1 MPDRGLPARAPLAG
15 LALPGRSGAATRKP
29 GLLIEERTDLALA
42 TVMAR
47 HGKEQDLKGTV
58 AAAYGLDL
66 PDGARVA
73 SKDGVS
79 FAGIGIGQ
87 WFAAAEPG
95 QTDFVPRLR
104 ARLAGLA
111 SIADQSDGRVV
122 LRLRGDR
129 VREVLAKGVPL
140 DLHPRRFK
148 TGDVASTL
156 VAHVGVQIEQL
167 DDQPTFQLMAFRSLA
182 GSLWSWLT
190 KSAAEFG
197 YEVVPAALSGTL
209 SALPEIF
216 DRARSRRTASPH
228 PKSACAISA
237 FSTKSATTDLA
248 GPRCARA
255 LQGDRTHIRTGLLR
269 FARK

>member
-1 MPDRGLPARAPLAG
+1 MPDRGLQARAPLAG
-15 LALPGRSGAATRKP
+15 LALPGRSGAAARKP

-66 PDGARVA
+66 PDGPRVA

-79 FAGIGIGQ
+79 FAGIGGGQ

-140 DLHPRRFK
+140 DRTR
-148 TGDVASTL
+148 GASRP
-156 VAHVGVQIEQL
+156 AMSHR
-167 DDQPTFQLMAFRSLA
+167 PWSPMSACRSNN
-182 GSLWSWLT
+182 STTSRPFSSWL
-190 KSAAEFG
+190 SAVSPAVFG
-197 YEVVPAALSGTL
+197 PG
-209 SALPEIF
+209 
-216 DRARSRRTASPH
+216 
-228 PKSACAISA
+228 
-237 FSTKSATTDLA
+237 
-248 GPRCARA
+248 
-255 LQGDRTHIRTGLLR
+255 
-269 FARK
+269 

>member
-66 PDGARVA
+66 LDG
-73 SKDGVS
+73 KDGVS
-79 FAGIGIGQ
+79 FAGIGAGQ
-87 WFAAAEPG
+87 WLAAAEPG
-95 QTDFVPRLR
+95 QTDFVARLR

-140 DLHPRRFK
+140 DLHPKRFR

-167 DDQPTFQLMAFRSLA
+167 DDQPTFQLMASRSLA

-197 YEVVPAALSGTL
+197 YEVVPPA
-209 SALPEIF
+209 SAG
-216 DRARSRRTASPH
+216 S
-228 PKSACAISA
+228 
-237 FSTKSATTDLA
+237 
-248 GPRCARA
+248 
-255 LQGDRTHIRTGLLR
+255 
-269 FARK
+269 